1 VSLIDEALKRA
12 QEASRRQGEPER
24 ARPWSPP
31 PLPDAGLARRRA
43 IARALGIGAG
53 VIAGL
58 AAVGVLGWIVWNAAA
73 SEKTASPVAPAA
85 TRAVAAA
92 APTPEPTLP
101 ETIVS
106 KPPSANAASGVP
118 ASPAPIRAPATA
130 SVNGAAQSP
139 RTDAQPSV
147 PAPAPAPAVASQPK
161 GLSDGRTYIRVVEL
175 PEGGRIELG
184 GIVWSEEEP
193 RALLND
199 RIVAVDGYV
208 EGFTVSKIDENRV
221 VLTRDGMTIYLA
233 VK

>member
-1 VSLIDEALKRA
+1 MSLIDDALKRA

-24 ARPWSPP
+24 KRPWTPA

-43 IARALGIGAG
+43 IVRAVGIAAASIAG
-53 VIAGL
+53 VAVAGL
-58 AAVGVLGWIVWNAAA
+58 LGWIVWNAAG
-73 SEKTASPVAPAA
+73 SEKTAAPVAPSVP
-85 TRAVAAA
+85 RVAVAV
-92 APTPEPTLP
+92 PTPEPTLS
-101 ETIVS
+101 ETVVS
-106 KPPSANAASGVP
+106 PPLSSKAASGVP
-118 ASPAPIRAPATA
+118 AAPRPTNAPAPATA
-130 SVNGAAQSP
+130 NAPQQAPPPAA
-139 RTDAQPSV
+139 
-147 PAPAPAPAVASQPK
+147 APPSQPR
-161 GLSDGRTYIRVVEL
+161 GLTDGKTYIRVVEL

-199 RIVAVDGYV
+199 RITAVDGYV